1 MEYARA
7 ELRWVLG
14 GWSRGSLIESA
25 APGRVRGVIVDPA
38 EARVVYTLLAPL
50 RRRESLPIGAKVV
63 GDARTPTPPQY
74 VTLTRGVALL
84 RSSSRVGTVTAL
96 WCDNATGAIRHIL
109 FAPGRV
115 LLGRPTE
122 YVLDASHIQGFAAN
136 KVALSMN
143 APALDTLASYRPD
156 AAIERDARAVLG
168 AALPSANARRGV
180 KFFVQEG
187 ALHLGGLVETEEE
200 VAQARAALD
209 HIAGLRGVTSDLV
222 SMESLAERVER
233 QLASTLAAQ
242 GAKDADV
249 RVLAEHGIVYLEG
262 SAPTQ
267 EASAA
272 LERAARAVAG
282 ARVVL
287 NHLAAPK

>member
-14 GWSRGSLIESA
+14 GWSGGRLIEGA

-50 RRRESLPIGAKVV
+50 RRRESLPLGAKVV
-63 GDARTPTPPQY
+63 GDANTPTPPPY
-74 VTLTRGVALL
+74 VTLTRGVALV
-84 RSSSRVGTVTAL
+84 RGSSRIGTVTAL
-96 WCDNATGAIRHIL
+96 WCDNATGAIRHL
-109 FAPGRV
+109 LVAPGRI
-115 LLGRPTE
+115 LLGRPME
-122 YVLDASHIQGFAAN
+122 YVLNATAIEGFAAN
-136 KVALSMN
+136 TVVLATT
-143 APALDTLASYRPD
+143 APALDTLAPYRPD
-156 AAIERDARAVLG
+156 AAIERDARVALG
-168 AALPSANARRGV
+168 AALPNATARRGV

-187 ALHLGGLVETEEE
+187 ALHLGGLVDTEEE

-222 SMESLAERVER
+222 SMESLADRVER
-233 QLASTLAAQ
+233 QLSATVAAHGAQ
-242 GAKDADV
+242 GAEV

-262 SAPTQ
+262 TAPTQ

-272 LERAARAVAG
+272 LEQAARAVAG

>member
-7 ELRWVLG
+7 ELRWVFG

-25 APGRVRGVIVDPA
+25 APGRVRGVIIDPA

-50 RRRESLPIGAKVV
+50 RRRESLPMGAKVV
-63 GDARTPTPPQY
+63 GDARTATPPEY

-84 RSSSRVGTVTAL
+84 RGSSRVGTVIAL

-109 FAPGRV
+109 VAPGRV
-115 LLGRPTE
+115 LFGRPME
-122 YVLDASHIQGFAAN
+122 YVLDASYIQGFAPN
-136 KVALSMN
+136 KVALTTN
-143 APALDTLASYRPD
+143 APALDMLASYRPD
-156 AAIERDARAVLG
+156 AAIERDARAALG
-168 AALPSANARRGV
+168 AALPNPNARRGV

-209 HIAGLRGVTSDLV
+209 HVAGLREVTSDLV

-233 QLASTLAAQ
+233 RLASILAAQ
-242 GAKDADV
+242 GANDADV

-272 LERAARAVAG
+272 FERAARAVAG

>member
-14 GWSRGSLIESA
+14 GWSLGSLIESA

-50 RRRESLPIGAKVV
+50 RRRESLPMGAKVV

-84 RSSSRVGTVTAL
+84 RGSSRVGTVTAL

-109 FAPGRV
+109 VAPGRV
-115 LLGRPTE
+115 LLGRPME
-122 YVLDASHIQGFAAN
+122 YVLDASYIQGFAAN
-136 KVALSMN
+136 KVVLTTN
-143 APALDTLASYRPD
+143 APALDALTPYRPD
-156 AAIERDARAVLG
+156 AVIERNAWAALG
-168 AALPSANARRGV
+168 AALPNRNARRGV

-233 QLASTLAAQ
+233 QLAATLAAQ
-242 GAKDADV
+242 GANDADV

-287 NHLAAPK
+287 NHLSAPK